1 MVNKVGYGRYSAGKN
16 NANIIVQD
24 RLTGQLIDERMSVYI
39 RLGMRLVYKG
49 MRSGIQSKTGKKK
62 QVAIISCS
70 SIHTCFISTTHL
82 GQHVCQTRPS
92 L

>member
-24 RLTGQLIDERMSVYI
+24 RLTGQLIDERMSVYV

-49 MRSGIQSKTGKKK
+49 MRSGIQSKTGKRNKCT
-62 QVAIISCS
+62 VSCS
-70 SIHTCFISTTHL
+70 STNACFSTTYL

-92 L
+92 IR

>member
-1 MVNKVGYGRYSAGKN
+1 VGYGRYSAGKN

-24 RLTGQLIDERMSVYI
+24 RLTGQLIDERMSVYV

-49 MRSGIQSKTGKKK
+49 MRSGIQSKTGKK
-62 QVAIISCS
+62 QS
-70 SIHTCFISTTHL
+70 SAVCSTTNSRPHL
-82 GQHVCQTRPS
+82 

>member
-24 RLTGQLIDERMSVYI
+24 RLTGQLIDERMSVYV

-49 MRSGIQSKTGKKK
+49 MRSGIQSKTGKK
-62 QVAIISCS
+62 QSPVVCS
-70 SIHTCFISTTHL
+70 ATNS
-82 GQHVCQTRPS
+82 RPR
-92 L
+92 LL

>member
-1 MVNKVGYGRYSAGKN
+1 MGYGRYAAGKN

-49 MRSGIQSKTGKKK
+49 MRSGIQSKTGKPATPRIKH
-62 QVAIISCS
+62 IYSCLFS
-70 SIHTCFISTTHL
+70 
-82 GQHVCQTRPS
+82 
-92 L
+92 